1 MENSNDKAYNE
12 FQIPNRK
19 QVTNM
24 AKREIKEE
32 NLKIGK
38 SLQKARESKKVMQ
51 SEMEQPCGLTK
62 NHISAVERGVS
73 MASVKMLLGYCEKL
87 NMTPNDILGF
97 TEDNIKPELKALL
110 NDSSREEQMKI
121 AEIIKIMR
129 R

>member
-1 MENSNDKAYNE
+1 
-12 FQIPNRK
+12 
-19 QVTNM
+19 M

-32 NLKIGK
+32 NLKIGRL
-38 SLQKARESKKVMQ
+38 LQKARESKKVMQ
-51 SEMEQPCGLTK
+51 SEMEQPCELTK

-97 TEDNIKPELKALL
+97 TEDNIEPELKSLL
-110 NDSSREEQMKI
+110 NDSSKKEQIKI
-121 AEIIKIMR
+121 ADIIKIMR